1 MRVASHH
8 TTQKSD
14 MVMNSTTQP
23 RIGQDKRQRLRQWKK
38 DNDLQLGTW
47 NVRSLLRPGG
57 LRSLTSA
64 LRATKLDI
72 TAVQETRWPGKDS
85 MISRD
90 FTFYYSGKS
99 NDSPREYGTGFM
111 VIGRARNAVVGFT
124 PVNERICTLRIR
136 GKFFNYT
143 LINVYAPTE
152 EKDNEAKE
160 LFYEKLVKVY
170 DGAPNR
176 DIKIILGDLNAKMGC
191 EVYYRPTIGK
201 YSLHENSNEN
211 GKLAID
217 FATSR
222 NMVVCSTYFEHKDIH
237 KATWV
242 SPDGRTKNQIDHVL
256 IDGRHCSNVLDVK
269 SCRGPNIDSDH
280 YLVKVVIRARVSISH
295 NRQPALEKWDVEK
308 LQDENIKRQYV
319 DSLERKIIDG
329 MESEQQNVD
338 DAWNQIRRNVEQA
351 AAETIGTRTGK
362 KRNDWFDDEC
372 RRALDDKNAARAK
385 NLNRCT
391 RAGIAEYRS
400 KRNFERKLFR
410 RKKRQHDKEVLI
422 EIERFGNRK
431 ETRNF
436 YRKVNES
443 RSGYSQQPL
452 LCKDKD
458 GLVLADE
465 ERCIRRWAE
474 YYKELLNPNRP
485 PSRNDTNDD
494 LPFQTAQP
502 HIAEPALQEVEHEI
516 WKLKNFKA
524 PGTDNVPGELFK
536 HGGNALCMEMH
547 ELIKR
552 IWNAEELPEEWKT
565 SIICPLYKK
574 GDKLEC
580 GNYRGISL
588 LNIAYKIFANI
599 LFKRLHP
606 YMESTVGEY
615 QGGFRVGRSTTDQL
629 FSIRQI
635 LEKCKEYNVEIHQL
649 FVDFKAAYDSV
660 NRKKLW
666 RVMEEF
672 GVPIKLISL
681 TKLTLDGANSRVRIR
696 SKLSDAF
703 DIEEGLRQGD
713 PLATLLFNLILEAA
727 VRTMDIDT
735 SSTIFTKSSQLLGFA
750 DDLDILGRNM
760 EAVKEKFTALDRKST
775 DLGLKVNDA
784 KTEYMIISPSNRQYD
799 QNVTIDTH
807 TFKVVDKF
815 VYLGSQLNSD
825 NDIMDEIKRRITLG
839 NRSYYSLIKILKSKS
854 VSRNSKCALYKS
866 VIRPV
871 VTYGSESWCMTQKD
885 EQSLLTFE
893 RKVLRTIF
901 GPVYDENQN
910 RWRRRLNH
918 ELMELYREPDI
929 VKTTKIN
936 RLRWLGHVQRM
947 GENRVPKK
955 LLETKPEGKR
965 SAGRPKSRWCDAAFA
980 NLKTVG
986 VTSWKTLAADRSGW
1000 RSMLEKAKTLNGL

>member
-1 MRVASHH
+1 
-8 TTQKSD
+8 
-14 MVMNSTTQP
+14 MNSTTQP
-23 RIGQDKRQRLRQWKK
+23 RIGQDKRQRLRQRKK
-38 DNDLQLGTW
+38 DNDLKLATW

-57 LRSLTSA
+57 LRTLTSA

-85 MISRD
+85 MISSD
-90 FTFYYSGKS
+90 YTFYYSGKS
-99 NDSPREYGTGFM
+99 NESPREYGTGFM
-111 VIGRARNAVVGFT
+111 VFGKARNAVIGFD
-124 PVNERICTLRIR
+124 PVNERLCTLRIR

-152 EKDNEAKE
+152 DKDNEEKE
-160 LFYEKLVKVY
+160 LFYEKLVEVY
-170 DGAPNR
+170 DGAPKR
-176 DIKIILGDLNAKMGC
+176 DIKMILGDFNAKVGR

-201 YSLHENSNEN
+201 YSLHDTSNDN
-211 GKLAID
+211 GTRLID
-217 FATSR
+217 FAVSR
-222 NMVVCSTYFEHKDIH
+222 NIVLSSTYFEHKDIH

-242 SPDGRTKNQIDHVL
+242 SPDGITKNQIDHIL

-280 YLVKVVIRARVSISH
+280 YLVKVVVRARVSTQH
-295 NRQPALEKWDVEK
+295 NRQQPLEKWDVEK
-308 LQDENIKRQYV
+308 LQNDNIKQQYAAN
-319 DSLERKIIDG
+319 LEAKIING
-329 MESEQQNVD
+329 MGSEHQNVN
-338 DAWNQIRRNVEQA
+338 DAWDQIRRNVESA
-351 AAETIGTRTGK
+351 AAETIGKRTGQ
-362 KRNDWFDDEC
+362 KRNNWFDDEC
-372 RRALDDKNAARAK
+372 QEALNDKNAARLR
-385 NLNRCT
+385 NLARFT
-391 RAGIAEYRS
+391 RAGEAEYRS

-410 RKKRQHDKEVLI
+410 RKKRQQEREVFI

-443 RSGYSQQPL
+443 RNGYSQQPL

-474 YYKELLNPNRP
+474 YFKELLNPNTP
-485 PSRNDTNDD
+485 LNRNDANDE

-502 HIAEPALQEVEHEI
+502 HIADPTLQEVEDEI
-516 WKLKNFKA
+516 LKLKNFKA
-524 PGTDNVPGELFK
+524 PGTDNIPGELFK

-547 ELIKR
+547 ELIMR
-552 IWNAEELPEEWKT
+552 IWNDEELPEEWKT
-565 SIICPLYKK
+565 SIICPIHKK

-580 GNYRGISL
+580 CNFRGIAL

-599 LFKRLHP
+599 LYKRFLP
-606 YMESTVGEY
+606 YSESTVGEY

-629 FSIRQI
+629 FNIRQI
-635 LEKCKEYNVEIHQL
+635 LEKCKEYNIEIHQL

-660 NRKKLW
+660 KRRKLW

-672 GVPIKLISL
+672 GIPRKLISL
-681 TKLTLDGANSRVRIR
+681 AELTLSGANSRVRIR
-696 SKLSDAF
+696 NKLSEVF

-713 PLATLLFNLILEAA
+713 PLATLFFNWILEAA
-727 VRTMDIDT
+727 VRTMDMDA
-735 SSTIFTKSSQLLGFA
+735 SGTIFTKSSQLLGYA
-750 DDLDILGRNM
+750 DDLDIMGRSM
-760 EAVKEKFTALDRKST
+760 EAVTEKFVALDRKGT
-775 DLGLKVNDA
+775 DLGLKINDT
-784 KTEYMIISPSNRQYD
+784 KTEYMIISPSNRQHE
-799 QNVTIDTH
+799 QSVTIDTH
-807 TFKVVDKF
+807 TFKVVNKF

-839 NRSYYSLIKILKSKS
+839 NRSYYSLLKMLRSKS

-871 VTYGSESWCMTQKD
+871 VTYGSESWCMTQKQ
-885 EQSLLTFE
+885 EQCLLTFE

-901 GPVYDENQN
+901 GPVFDQNQN
-910 RWRRRLNH
+910 RWRRRFNH
-918 ELMELYREPDI
+918 ELMQLYKEPDI
-929 VKTTKIN
+929 VRTTKIN

-947 GENRVPKK
+947 GESRVPKK
-955 LLETKPEGKR
+955 LLKTKPEGKR
-965 SAGRPKSRWCDAAFA
+965 SAGRPKARWIDAAFA
-980 NLKTVG
+980 DLRTIG
-986 VTSWKTLAADRSGW
+986 VTSWETLAENRPGW